1 MKTRVIE
8 MEYGFYFDCETPMEV
23 FEAVQYLR
31 ENNEDAI
38 IRIEVEQTSFFYL
51 LSRTYVHSR
60 PGRPSDLGGD
70 FVKKITFK
78 NFKKGVDGRAIVCY
92 TVIVR

>member
-23 FEAVQYLR
+23 FEAVQYFR
-31 ENNEDAI
+31 EDNEDVI

-51 LSRTYVHSR
+51 LIEHMFFSDR
-60 PGRPSDLGGD
+60 PGSSAVPGGTSL
-70 FVKKITFK
+70 I
-78 NFKKGVDGRAIVCY
+78 N
-92 TVIVR
+92 

>member
-51 LSRTYVHSR
+51 PIEHTFTLIARADPRSRVVT
-60 PGRPSDLGGD
+60 LL
-70 FVKKITFK
+70 I
-78 NFKKGVDGRAIVCY
+78 N
-92 TVIVR
+92 

>member
-38 IRIEVEQTSFFYL
+38 IRIEVE
-51 LSRTYVHSR
+51 
-60 PGRPSDLGGD
+60 
-70 FVKKITFK
+70 
-78 NFKKGVDGRAIVCY
+78 
-92 TVIVR
+92 

>member
-51 LSRTYVHSR
+51 LIEHMFIPDR
-60 PGRPSDLGGD
+60 PGRFAVPGGD
-70 FVKKITFK
+70 FVKKLTI
-78 NFKKGVDGRAIVCY
+78 KKQRN
-92 TVIVR
+92 TR

>member
-1 MKTRVIE
+1 MKARVIE

-51 LSRTYVHSR
+51 LIEHMFGDR
-60 PGRPSDLGGD
+60 PGRSHRIVRPGQSAVPGGD
-70 FVKKITFK
+70 FV
-78 NFKKGVDGRAIVCY
+78 N
-92 TVIVR
+92 

>member
-51 LSRTYVHSR
+51 LIEHMFERTGSFARADPRSRVAT
-60 PGRPSDLGGD
+60 L
-70 FVKKITFK
+70 
-78 NFKKGVDGRAIVCY
+78 
-92 TVIVR
+92 